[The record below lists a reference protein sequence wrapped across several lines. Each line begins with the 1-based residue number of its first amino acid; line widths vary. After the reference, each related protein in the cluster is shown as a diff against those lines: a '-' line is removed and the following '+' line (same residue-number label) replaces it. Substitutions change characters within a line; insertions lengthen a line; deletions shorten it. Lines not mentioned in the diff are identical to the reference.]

1 VTEGSG
7 LGDWLIAPAGTADCP
22 EISGFRDWLRGLP
35 AENALALHRRRRLVG
50 IVRS

>member
-7 LGDWLIAPAGTADCP
+7 LGDWLIAPSGTADCP
-22 EISGFRDWLRGLP
+22 EIASFRDWLRGLP
-35 AENALALHRRRRLVG
+35 AENAMALHRRRLVG